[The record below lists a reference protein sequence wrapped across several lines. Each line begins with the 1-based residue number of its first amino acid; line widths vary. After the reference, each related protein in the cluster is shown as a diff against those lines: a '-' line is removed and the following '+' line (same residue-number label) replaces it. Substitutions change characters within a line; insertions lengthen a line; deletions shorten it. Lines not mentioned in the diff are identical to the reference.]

1 MKGGGVVLLVIGLA
15 LLYVMVTG
23 RAEAVWKALKGPAP
37 AKSQKK

>member
-1 MKGGGVVLLVIGLA
+1 MKGGGVVLMVFGLG

-37 AKSQKK
+37 AKKK